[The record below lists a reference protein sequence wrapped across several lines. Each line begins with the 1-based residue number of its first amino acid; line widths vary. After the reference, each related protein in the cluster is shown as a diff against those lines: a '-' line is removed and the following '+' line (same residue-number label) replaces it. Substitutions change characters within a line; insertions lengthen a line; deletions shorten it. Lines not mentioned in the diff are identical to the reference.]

1 MANKKIDLGKL
12 ASDATSDRIADQLEG
27 ASDGPPA
34 ALWGEE
40 FAASGTPKTPT
51 PAPPPTPMPAK

>member
-12 ASDATSDRIADQLEG
+12 ASDTTSDRIAAQLEG
-27 ASDGPPA
+27 ADEGASP

-40 FAASGTPKTPT
+40 FAASGSPKTPT
-51 PAPPPTPMPAK
+51 PAPPPTPAPAK